1 MKKFETQQFLN
12 ELDKMGINYT
22 IDSNPSPEKIERI
35 KQSIEKR
42 KEQEK
47 LWYETGS
54 FITKDGTKINVYR
67 ELKEN

>member
-1 MKKFETQQFLN
+1 M
-12 ELDKMGINYT
+12 
-22 IDSNPSPEKIERI
+22 IDEWNLIYCKLKSRQIPTKEEQTKCYCGHTTTCDCGPEEPK
-35 KQSIEKR
+35 
-42 KEQEK
+42 QEK